1 MLANITRIVAAVI
14 ALVMFALFLIT
25 PPTLTSDAG
34 EENAMLPPCD
44 VDEGLPFIDDDEVT
58 CYWGMSEDVV
68 ELVKAV
74 DSVDVTIDVT
84 WEKDGVWVG
93 VARATEAS
101 KCTLRDGYYE
111 CPQNGVELLAGG
123 PSSNGGFSWTASS
136 GDVRFVVGGED
147 SQQLQQFGVTWEYD
161 ATLPVSGNI
170 WFLALGVV
178 GLVYAALG
186 PHRVID
192 VTKKVGEAIVLT
204 FT

>member
-1 MLANITRIVAAVI
+1 
-14 ALVMFALFLIT
+14 MFALFLIT
-25 PPTLTSDAG
+25 PPALMTDAG

-58 CYWGMSEDVV
+58 CYWGMSEDIV

-74 DSVDVTIDVT
+74 DSVDVTIDVS

-93 VARATEAS
+93 VARASEAS

-111 CPQNGVELLAGG
+111 CPQNGVDLLAGG

-136 GDVRFVVGGED
+136 GDVRFVVGGDD
-147 SQQLQQFGVTWEYD
+147 SQQLQQFDVAWEYD
-161 ATLPVSGNI
+161 ATLPGSGNI

-178 GLVYAALG
+178 GLAYAVIG
-186 PHRVID
+186 PRRVID
-192 VTKKVGEAIVLT
+192 WVSDAVLT

>member
-1 MLANITRIVAAVI
+1 MMEKISRIIAAAI

-25 PPTLTSDAG
+25 PPSLISDAG

-58 CYWGMSEDVV
+58 CYWGMSEETVV
-68 ELVKAV
+68 LVKAV
-74 DSVDVTIDVT
+74 DSVDVTIDVS

-93 VARATEAS
+93 VARASEAS

-111 CPQNGVELLAGG
+111 CPQNGVDLLAGG
-123 PSSNGGFSWTASS
+123 PSAEGGFSWTASS

-147 SQQLQQFGVTWEYD
+147 SQQLQQFDVAWEYD
-161 ATLPVSGNI
+161 ATLPGSGNI

-178 GLVYAALG
+178 GLAYAVIG
-186 PHRVID
+186 PRRVID
-192 VTKKVGEAIVLT
+192 WVSDAVLT

>member
-1 MLANITRIVAAVI
+1 MIASISRIIAGVL

-25 PPTLTSDAG
+25 PPTLISDSG
-34 EENAMLPPCD
+34 EETAMLPPCD

-58 CYWGMSEDVV
+58 CYWGMSEDIV

-74 DSVDVTIDVT
+74 DSVDVTIDVS

-111 CPQNGVELLAGG
+111 CPQDGVNLLAGG

-136 GDVRFVVGGED
+136 GDVRFVVGGDD
-147 SQQLQQFGVTWEYD
+147 SQQLQQFAVVWAYD
-161 ATLPVSGNI
+161 ASLSGGSGNL
-170 WFLALGVV
+170 WFLAFGIV
-178 GLVYAALG
+178 GLAYAVLG
-186 PHRVID
+186 PKRIFEWVMDASLI
-192 VTKKVGEAIVLT
+192 

>member
-1 MLANITRIVAAVI
+1 MLANVTRIIAAVL
-14 ALVMFALFLIT
+14 ALAMLALYLIT
-25 PPTLTSDAG
+25 PPALVSDAG
-34 EENAMLPPCD
+34 EETAMLPPCD

-74 DSVDVTIDVT
+74 DSVDVTVDVS

-111 CPQNGVELLAGG
+111 CPQDGVELLAGG
-123 PSSNGGFSWTASS
+123 PSSNGGFSWAASS

-147 SQQLQQFGVTWEYD
+147 SQQLQQFDVTWEYE
-161 ATLPVSGNI
+161 ATLPGSGNI

-178 GLVYAALG
+178 ALIYALIG
-186 PHRVID
+186 PRRIAEWVAD
-192 VTKKVGEAIVLT
+192 VFLI

>member
-1 MLANITRIVAAVI
+1 MMARISRIIAAAI

-25 PPTLTSDAG
+25 PPSLISDAG

-58 CYWGMSEDVV
+58 CYWGMSEETVV
-68 ELVKAV
+68 LVKAV
-74 DSVDVTIDVT
+74 DSVDVTIDVS

-93 VARATEAS
+93 VARASEAS

-111 CPQNGVELLAGG
+111 CPQNGVDLLAGG
-123 PSSNGGFSWTASS
+123 PSAEGGFSWTASS
-136 GDVRFVVGGED
+136 GDVRFVVGGDD
-147 SQQLQQFGVTWEYD
+147 SQQLQQFDVTWGYD
-161 ATLPVSGNI
+161 ATLPGSGNI

-178 GLVYAALG
+178 GLAYAVIG
-186 PHRVID
+186 PRRVID
-192 VTKKVGEAIVLT
+192 WVSDAVLT

>member
-1 MLANITRIVAAVI
+1 MIATLSRIIAAVI

-25 PPTLTSDAG
+25 PPTLISDAG

-68 ELVKAV
+68 ELVEAV
-74 DSVDVTIDVT
+74 DSVDVTIDVS

-93 VARATEAS
+93 VARASEAS

-111 CPQNGVELLAGG
+111 CPQNGVDLLAGG
-123 PSSNGGFSWTASS
+123 PSADGGFSWTASS
-136 GDVRFVVGGED
+136 GNVRFVVGGDD
-147 SQQLQQFGVTWEYD
+147 SQQLQQFDVAWEYD
-161 ATLPVSGNI
+161 ATLPGSGNF

-178 GLVYAALG
+178 GLAYAALG
-186 PHRVID
+186 PRRVINA
-192 VTKKVGEAIVLT
+192 TKEAVETLVLT